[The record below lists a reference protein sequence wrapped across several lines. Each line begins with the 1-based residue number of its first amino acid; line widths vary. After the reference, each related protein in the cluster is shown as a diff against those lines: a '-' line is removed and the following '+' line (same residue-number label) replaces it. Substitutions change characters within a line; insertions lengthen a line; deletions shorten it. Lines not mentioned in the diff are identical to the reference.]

1 MAWTEKQLRDVLT
14 KNEAWLMSK
23 PGIQAV
29 GIGLGDSGEPV
40 LEIGTAGIEPKER
53 QQIKAR
59 LGRVPV
65 RFYEIGEIT
74 PQ

>member
-1 MAWTEKQLRDVLT
+1 MAWTEQQLRDALH
-14 KNEAWLMSK
+14 KNEAWLMSQ

-29 GIGLGDSGEPV
+29 GIGLGDGGGPV
-40 LEIGTAGIEPKER
+40 LEIGTANIGPKVR
-53 QQIKAR
+53 QQVKAR